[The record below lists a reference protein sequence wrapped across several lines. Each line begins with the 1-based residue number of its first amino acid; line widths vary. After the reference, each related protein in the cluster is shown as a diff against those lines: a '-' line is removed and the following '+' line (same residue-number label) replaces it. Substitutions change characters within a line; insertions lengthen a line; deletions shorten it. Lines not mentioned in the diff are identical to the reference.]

1 MRVSSLMRTA
11 VVAVVGFCAGSA
23 WGQNTGTASQP
34 AKEQRSSDQSSTD
47 QPVRSAR
54 VDSAL
59 PDYRPVPGISGSIKS
74 VGSGTMNNLMG
85 HWREEFNRFYPGVR
99 IEVEGK
105 GSGLA
110 PTALASGASQFG
122 PMSREMKASEIEEFE
137 RNVGHKPTQLRVGID
152 CIAIFVHRDNP
163 LTELTMAQA
172 KRVFSVDG
180 ASMTWGELGVTDPAF
195 KDRPIGLFGRLSNSG
210 TYGYFKEHVLE
221 NADFKKGVREME
233 GNAGVVQAVGADR
246 FAMGYASFGYKTADV
261 KPLRI
266 KGEEGGAIMPSNET
280 AESGEYPIARY
291 LYVYLNHAP
300 GQTLDPLRAE
310 FVRMMLS
317 RVGQECVLKDGYYP
331 ISATVAKEELAKVG
345 LEVAPAAQGTPRQ

>member
-1 MRVSSLMRTA
+1 MRAAVMVAAFGVSTA
-11 VVAVVGFCAGSA
+11 WAQTAPATSA
-23 WGQNTGTASQP
+23 AKPQASQP
-34 AKEQRSSDQSSTD
+34 TTGQSAKSG
-47 QPVRSAR
+47 R
-54 VDSAL
+54 VDPSL
-59 PDYRPVPGISGSIKS
+59 PDYRAVPGISGSIKS

-137 RNVGHKPTQLRVGID
+137 RGVGHKPTQLRVGID

-163 LTELTMAQA
+163 LNELTMAQA
-172 KRVFSVDG
+172 RRVFSVDG
-180 ASMTWGELGVTDPAF
+180 ASMTWGDLGLTDPALR
-195 KDRPIGLFGRLSNSG
+195 DRPIGLFGRLSNSG

-246 FAMGYASFGYKTADV
+246 FAMGYASLGYKTADV

-266 KGEEGGAIMPSNET
+266 KGEEGGAIMPSYET
-280 AESGEYPIARY
+280 AESGEYPIARF

-300 GQTLDPLRAE
+300 GQKLDPLRAE

-317 RVGQECVLKDGYYP
+317 RVGQECVLKDGYFP
-331 ISATVAKEELAKVG
+331 ISASVALEELAKVG
-345 LEVAPAAQGTPRQ
+345 LEPVSAPAAPGNSRQ